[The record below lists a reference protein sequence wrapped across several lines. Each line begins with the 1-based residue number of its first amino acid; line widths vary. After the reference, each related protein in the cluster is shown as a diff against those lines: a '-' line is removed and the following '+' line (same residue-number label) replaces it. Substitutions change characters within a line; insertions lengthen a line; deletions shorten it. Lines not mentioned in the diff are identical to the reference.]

1 MGFRLCETLVSVFRR
16 RKHRCHVY
24 LRNRSVH
31 NLRHSRNYL
40 LLTIEPPGARF
51 YNGEISAYEDLHGQ
65 LPSPGT
71 QAWDEAIHRWNA
83 DGVLEDNSLQGIRDA
98 LHQQEP

>member
-1 MGFRLCETLVSVFRR
+1 MWDFGSV
-16 RKHRCHVY
+16 K
-24 LRNRSVH
+24 
-31 NLRHSRNYL
+31 L
-40 LLTIEPPGARF
+40 LSLYSAVGNIDAMSIYATGARF
-51 YNGEISAYEDLHGQ
+51 YYGEISAYEDLHDQ